1 MPLVVRM
8 LPARVVNR
16 SPMLSFA
23 PSTSALQPNAT
34 TAAASLLGAPPRARS
49 LGTPFAGVLSSVE
62 AAHPAAKSGA
72 SDRSES
78 TGNAGL
84 PHAQNSGHTAG
95 SRPSGSVG
103 TTNPAAAAPV
113 APAAPPP
120 SQGTERRESRSS
132 TRGDSGDSLAPT
144 QLQSA
149 PRQTTVLGGT
159 NGSEFGIAPDAG
171 AREAQDHS
179 ASPGAKPP
187 QTPDATI
194 AQGSATAVESGTAQA
209 SPAVPQASPAV
220 PRADSNQI
228 PGLSAALGLAGGTA
242 ALPNQSP
249 QRGSSE
255 DRERIVQQITSRLQ
269 SPLADSQ
276 GKSVPGAVAVS
287 AAGDKSSGQGSNN
300 TSPHSDLPN
309 SGERSGSATPAPN
322 PGHSDG
328 SAGNN
333 QKNQASDS
341 AAAAKAAG
349 LTAVS
354 VNTSPHAPID
364 ASQSGQLTGASAGAS
379 APMRPG
385 GAGLPMPPR
394 PQPLP
399 EELYNSL
406 GNVVQ
411 ASQLYQRAGGAE
423 MHIAMNT
430 DLLGSIDLRAV
441 VHQSTLTATI
451 GVQRADVQTL
461 LANDLPALQHA
472 LSEQSL
478 HVQQISVLGGSVGGR
493 MDHGDHPQQKQNSS
507 APIASVAAT
516 SLAGIRSGSEESQ
529 VAANEV
535 GGLGGVGRLSIHV

>member
-1 MPLVVRM
+1 
-8 LPARVVNR
+8 
-16 SPMLSFA
+16 MLSFA
-23 PSTSALQPNAT
+23 PSTNALRPNAT
-34 TAAASLLGAPPRARS
+34 TAAASFPGAPPPARS
-49 LGTPFAGVLSSVE
+49 LATPFAGVLSGVE
-62 AAHPAAKSGA
+62 AAHPALKSGA
-72 SDRSES
+72 SERSEG
-78 TGNAGL
+78 TGKPSL
-84 PHAQNSGHTAG
+84 LHAQNPGHAAG
-95 SRPSGSVG
+95 SQASSSVG

-120 SQGTERRESRSS
+120 TRGTDGRESSS
-132 TRGDSGDSLAPT
+132 ATRGDSRDSTAPT

-149 PRQTTVLGGT
+149 VREATVLAT
-159 NGSEFGIAPDAG
+159 TDGSEFGVAPDA
-171 AREAQDHS
+171 ATREAQDHS
-179 ASPGAKPP
+179 ANPNATPP
-187 QTPDATI
+187 QNPDQTI
-194 AQGSATAVESGTAQA
+194 APGSATAVESGTAQT
-209 SPAVPQASPAV
+209 SPAAPQA
-220 PRADSNQI
+220 DWNQI
-228 PGLSAALGLAGGTA
+228 SGLSAALGLTGGTA
-242 ALPNQSP
+242 TLPNQSP
-249 QRGSSE
+249 QRASSE

-276 GKSVPGAVAVS
+276 AKSVPAAVAVG

-300 TSPHSDLPN
+300 TSPHSTLQN
-309 SGERSGSATPAPN
+309 SGELSGSATPAPN
-322 PGHSDG
+322 PGHGDG
-328 SAGNN
+328 SAGND
-333 QKNQASDS
+333 QKNSTSDS

-364 ASQSGQLTGASAGAS
+364 LSEAGQPAGASAGAS
-379 APMRPG
+379 APLRPAD
-385 GAGLPMPPR
+385 AGLPMPPR

-399 EELYNSL
+399 EELPTSL

-441 VHQSTLTATI
+441 VHQSTVTATI
-451 GVQRADVQTL
+451 AVQRADVQVL

-478 HVQQISVLGGSVGGR
+478 HVQQISVLGGSVGSR

-516 SLAGIRSGSEESQ
+516 SLAGSRGGSEESQ
-529 VAANEV
+529 VATCEM
-535 GGLGGVGRLSIHV
+535 GGLGGVRRLSIHV